1 VKGII
6 LAIDSPGGEVNGTS
20 EFAQMVYDARGKKP
34 IVAYVSDLGCS
45 AAYWIASAADE
56 IVVADTARVGSIGVI
71 SAVPDPNAAS
81 AREIQFVSSQ
91 SPMKRP
97 DPTTKDGKAEIQRT
111 VDALGEIFVGTVARN
126 RGVSADT
133 VLSDFG
139 RGGVYV
145 GQAAV
150 DAGLADGVGSYESV
164 LADMMQQS
172 GSGSGMLHALTPV
185 HVVGSSAPMWAIPSG
200 QSHTF
205 AMAAPPVLNGI
216 TFVGDTIP
224 TITDNTEEIDMP
236 NEEKTGGAD
245 VDALKEMLEAQR
257 LENQKAA
264 ERIAELER
272 ESAEREERLLAE
284 ARRREFAEI
293 ATDFAYGS
301 TDEHVAI
308 MEALPDDD
316 AGHLCSD
323 DEGCHGSGRIEH
335 SLQGRRCHRRRERGE
350 PR

>member
-1 VKGII
+1 
-6 LAIDSPGGEVNGTS
+6 
-20 EFAQMVYDARGKKP
+20 
-34 IVAYVSDLGCS
+34 
-45 AAYWIASAADE
+45 
-56 IVVADTARVGSIGVI
+56 
-71 SAVPDPNAAS
+71 
-81 AREIQFVSSQ
+81 
-91 SPMKRP
+91 MKRP
-97 DPTTKDGKAEIQRT
+97 DPTTEDGKAEIQRT

-150 DAGLADGVGSYESV
+150 DAGLADEVGSYESV
-164 LADMMQQS
+164 LAGMMQQS
-172 GSGSGMLHALTPV
+172 GSGSGMLHAVYATGANTNWNPAYI
-185 HVVGSSAPMWAIPSG
+185 GGTAPI
-200 QSHTF
+200 
-205 AMAAPPVLNGI
+205 LNGI

-245 VDALKEMLEAQR
+245 VNALKEMLEAQR

-272 ESAEREERLLAE
+272 ESAEREERLAAE

-293 ATDFAYGS
+293 AVDFAYGS

-308 MEALPDDD
+308 MEALPDDVRATYVRTMKAVTAQGESSAVFKAAGVTGEENDGNPVESFTKRRNALMKSENLSETD
-316 AGHLCSD
+316 AAMRLASED
-323 DEGCHGSGRIEH
+323 PQ
-335 SLQGRRCHRRRERGE
+335 LYREYRAASSN
-350 PR
+350 RVRD